1 MCVSSVCVRVVRCAL
16 RCVHFYLLFCRSLAL
31 LNGGEYDR
39 IERNGKRP
47 CYVGGIKIMMKKTS
61 ISYFIA
67 SYYTPAGT
75 KYKYDAPVVSE
86 DYE

>member
-1 MCVSSVCVRVVRCAL
+1 
-16 RCVHFYLLFCRSLAL
+16 

-61 ISYFIA
+61 IIA